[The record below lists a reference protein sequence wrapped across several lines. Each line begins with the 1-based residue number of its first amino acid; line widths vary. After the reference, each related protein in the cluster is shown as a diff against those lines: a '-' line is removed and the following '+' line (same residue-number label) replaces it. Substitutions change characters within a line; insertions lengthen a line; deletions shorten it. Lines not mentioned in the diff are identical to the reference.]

1 MLVISHMLHGSRWIV
16 LDGHSKSG
24 LFWWRRRHLWDSENQ
39 RARPHELTSR
49 SCSLIGMGSRS
60 LHDRMNPPYASP
72 VCHNAHNLTFCNT
85 VIKDEI
91 KPGVENFQ
99 AVWFR
104 DRPRPASARQ
114 AWIDPTISRQTSRC
128 RGYTSGGYHLM
139 TDRLVLSA
147 KPNNILG
154 SDTGSDDS

>member
-24 LFWWRRRHLWDSENQ
+24 LFRWRRRHLWDSENQ

-60 LHDRMNPPYASP
+60 LHDQMNPPYASP

-104 DRPRPASARQ
+104 DPVRHPHVRHGLIRRFPDRRVGAVDILAE
-114 AWIDPTISRQTSRC
+114 ATISWRTGWFSPPNQT
-128 RGYTSGGYHLM
+128 TF
-139 TDRLVLSA
+139 
-147 KPNNILG
+147 
-154 SDTGSDDS
+154 